1 MIGKHVGKMNENAST
16 FLNLIRRGLAIIQ
29 RKVI

>member
-1 MIGKHVGKMNENAST
+1 MIGKHVGIMNENAST
-16 FLNLIRRGLAIIQ
+16 FLNLTKGDLAIIQ